1 MMQHRQ
7 AERLIDLMLAAQT
20 RFAATLRDGVPLTW
34 QQKLDQRRRDIAR
47 EQLMGMIP
55 HATDAAATDRA

>member
-7 AERLIDLMLAAQT
+7 AERLIDLMLAAQS
-20 RFAATLRDGVPLTW
+20 RFAADWRDGAPLTW

-55 HATDAAATDRA
+55 HASAVVTDRA